1 MPNLTKHLGGPQI
14 YIKRDDCT
22 GLATGGNKTRKLEFL
37 VAQALEQGADTLIT
51 QGAVQ
56 SHHARQTV
64 AAAARVGMQCKI
76 LLEQRVSNASEEYE
90 ESGNVM
96 LDRLMGGDI
105 VARLPAGTNMQE
117 AMEDLAAELRSAGR
131 KPYVIPGGGS
141 NPVGALGY
149 VRCAQELLDQSYE
162 AGVRIDHVVHATGST
177 GTQAGLVVGL
187 RASNSGIPVYG
198 ISVRAPKDK
207 QEENVWRLVQAT
219 VDYMGL
225 PASSVE
231 RADVVANSDYVGDGY
246 GIPTLSMIDAVRL
259 TAQQEGILLDPVYSG
274 KGMAGL
280 IALIRAGHFKK
291 GENVVFVHTGGAVG
305 LYGYRQIF

>member
-1 MPNLTKHLGGPQI
+1 
-14 YIKRDDCT
+14 
-22 GLATGGNKTRKLEFL
+22 
-37 VAQALEQGADTLIT
+37 
-51 QGAVQ
+51 
-56 SHHARQTV
+56 
-64 AAAARVGMQCKI
+64 
-76 LLEQRVSNASEEYE
+76 
-90 ESGNVM
+90 
-96 LDRLMGGDI
+96 
-105 VARLPAGTNMQE
+105 
-117 AMEDLAAELRSAGR
+117 
-131 KPYVIPGGGS
+131 
-141 NPVGALGY
+141 
-149 VRCAQELLDQSYE
+149 
-162 AGVRIDHVVHATGST
+162 
-177 GTQAGLVVGL
+177 LVVGL

-207 QEENVWRLVQAT
+207 QEENVWRLGQAT

-246 GIPTLSMIDAVRL
+246 GIPTQSMIDAVRL

-291 GENVVFVHTGGAVG
+291 DENVVFVHTGGAVG